1 MSALATTPSKIV
13 CVGKNY
19 VAHAAEMGGSVPET
33 PLIFFKPPSSLIDS
47 GEAIVLP
54 TQSEHVEY
62 EGEVAL
68 IIGRRTR
75 NVSEDEA
82 LGAISHVLVL
92 NDVTARDLQR
102 SDGQWTRAKGFDTFC
117 AVGTPVAIEALDRPL
132 DELEVRT
139 LLNGEQRQ
147 HGRVRDMAFSIPF
160 LISWISQAMT
170 LEPGDIVST
179 GTPEGV
185 GRLNPG
191 DTVRVEIPGVGAIEN
206 PVIGL

>member
-1 MSALATTPSKIV
+1 MSAPEVSPSKIV

-33 PLIFFKPPSSLIDS
+33 PLIFFKPPSSLIAS
-47 GEAIVLP
+47 GDEIVLP

-75 NVSEDEA
+75 NVSEAEA
-82 LGAISHVLVL
+82 LAAVSHVLVL

-117 AVGTPVAIEALDRPL
+117 AVGTPVPVDALDRPL
-132 DELEVRT
+132 EDLEVRT

-191 DTVRVEIPGVGAIEN
+191 DLVRVEIEGVGAIEN
-206 PVIGL
+206 PVVGS

>member
-1 MSALATTPSKIV
+1 MTTLSVTPSKIV

-19 VAHAAEMGGSVPET
+19 VAHAAEMGGVVPDH
-33 PLIFFKPPSSLIDS
+33 PLIFFKPPSSLIS
-47 GEAIVLP
+47 HGEAIVLP
-54 TQSEHVEY
+54 EQSEHVEY

-68 IIGRRTR
+68 IIGERAR
-75 NVSEDEA
+75 NIDEA
-82 LGAISHVLVL
+82 DALGVISHVVAL

-117 AVGTPVAIEALDRPL
+117 AVGTPVALDELEVPL

-139 LLNGEQRQ
+139 LLNGEVRQ
-147 HGRVRDMAFSIPF
+147 HGYVRDLAFSIPF
-160 LISWISQAMT
+160 LISWISRAMT

-191 DTVRVEIPGVGAIEN
+191 DQVRVEIPAVGSIEN
-206 PVIGL
+206 PVVGG